1 VLPVRLHIQLLAA
14 AFLLLFSTAGIAQLK
29 NLPDKDSIVNKELP
43 EVVITGTMREIS
55 RPESPVPIEV
65 YSNNFFRSN
74 PAPNLF
80 ESIQYMNGI
89 RPQLNCSVCNTGD
102 IQINGMQGPYTMVLI
117 DGMPIVSGL
126 ATVYGLSGIPQSLI
140 ERVEVVK
147 GPASTLYG
155 SEAVGG
161 LINIITKKPGAAP
174 VFSADI
180 FSTSWAELNT
190 DIAAKWK
197 AGKKIQALTGINYFN
212 YNLPIDKN
220 MDGMTD
226 MAIQNRISVFNKW
239 DIERRN
245 NRIFSIAARYVYEDR
260 WGGDTRWKPAF
271 RGGDSIYGESIYTNR
286 WELFGT
292 YQLPVKEDITFQ
304 FSANGHN
311 QNSVYGNVTYL
322 GKQYIGF
329 GLLSWNKSIKK
340 HQLLFGSSFR
350 YTFYDDNTP
359 ATASLD
365 LITNRPTQTYL
376 PGIFAQDEIRFSD
389 QHKLLLGVRYDYN
402 SIHGSIFSPRLNY
415 KWNSIDKKN
424 ILRVSVG
431 NGYRIANVFT
441 EDHASLTGARNV
453 VFQEALKPETSW
465 NGNIT
470 FTKKFYAGNGTFIN
484 LDAAAFYTYFDNKII
499 PDYDTDPNK
508 IIYDNLDGYG
518 VTRGASLNLDMTFD
532 IGMKIMAGVTYMDV
546 YNVENNIKTRQLFAE
561 NFSGVWNISYT
572 IRSKG
577 IIIDY
582 TGNLYGPMRLP
593 LLSPLDP
600 RREYSPVWSIQNIQL
615 TKKFNKGWEIYG
627 GVKNLLNW
635 TPNIGN
641 PFLIA
646 RANDPFD
653 KNVAF
658 DADGNAMITPDNPFG
673 LTFDPTYIYGPNQGL
688 RVFLGVRWMVK

>member
-1 VLPVRLHIQLLAA
+1 MFSLEGAA
-14 AFLLLFSTAGIAQLK
+14 QIK
-29 NLPDKDSIVNKELP
+29 NPSGKDSMVNKELP

-65 YSNNFFRSN
+65 YSNKFFRSN

-180 FSTSWAELNT
+180 FSTSWAEINT
-190 DIAAKWK
+190 DIATRWK
-197 AGKKIQALTGINYFN
+197 VGKKIQALTGINYFN
-212 YNLPIDKN
+212 YALPVDHNL
-220 MDGMTD
+220 DGMTD
-226 MAIQNRISVFNKW
+226 MALQNRISVFNKW
-239 DIERRN
+239 DIQRKN
-245 NRIFSIAARYVYEDR
+245 NRIFSLAARYVYEDR

-304 FSANGHN
+304 FSANGHD
-311 QNSVYGNVTYL
+311 QNSVYGNITYL

-340 HQLLFGSSFR
+340 HLLLFGSSFR

-359 ATASLD
+359 ATVSIYLSS
-365 LITNRPTQTYL
+365 NQPTQTYL
-376 PGIFAQDEIRFSD
+376 PGIFAQDEIRISD

-415 KWNSIDKKN
+415 KWNSVDKKN

-441 EDHASLTGARNV
+441 EDHASLTGARKV

-508 IIYDNLDGYG
+508 IIYANLDGHG

-532 IGMKIMAGVTYMDV
+532 MGMKIMAGVTYMDV
-546 YNVENNIKTRQLFAE
+546 YNVENDIKTRQLFAE

-572 IRSKG
+572 LRSKG
-577 IIIDY
+577 ITIDY

-615 TKKFNKGWEIYG
+615 TKKFKKGWELYG
-627 GVKNLLNW
+627 GIKNLLNW

-658 DADGNAMITPDNPFG
+658 DTDGNAMITPDNPFG

-688 RVFLGVRWMVK
+688 RAFLGVRWMVK